1 MTQDA
6 KSKSRAAFDRQAPVY
21 DSTRFGQ
28 HARWLAPDVL
38 TELEGLR
45 PESLLDVGCGTGALL
60 EAVAAAL
67 PGGRLYGV
75 DLSVQMVAIAQR
87 CLGEAAVITVADAD
101 AETLPLPDGAVDVVT
116 CVDSFHHY
124 PHPDAALLEIRR
136 VIRPGG
142 SLILAE
148 WCMPAPTRRLMNSF
162 IHRLPDGDV
171 RVYSR
176 KELCRLTAA
185 AGFREL
191 RWRKAGRR
199 GQLLVGRR

>member
-6 KSKSRAAFDRQAPVY
+6 KSKSRVAFDRQAPLY
-21 DSTRFGQ
+21 DSTRFGR
-28 HARWLAPDVL
+28 HARWLAADVL
-38 TELEGLR
+38 AEVGGLR
-45 PESLLDVGCGTGALL
+45 PESLLDAGCRTGALL

-67 PGGRLYGV
+67 PGTKLYGI
-75 DLSVQMVAIAQR
+75 DLSPEMVAVARQRLGQIA
-87 CLGEAAVITVADAD
+87 VVTVAD
-101 AETLPLPDGAVDVVT
+101 AETLPLPDGAADTVT

-124 PHPDAALLEIRR
+124 PRPDAALRELRR

-148 WCMPAPTRRLMNSF
+148 WRLPTPLRGVMNSF
-162 IHRLPDGDV
+162 IHHLPEDDV

-185 AGFREL
+185 AGFGEL